1 MIGPVIS
8 FEEIRADE
16 TQGALT
22 LVGQCGKT
30 FDVIREPGVVFGY
43 VIFRNIENDKL
54 ITVIRSR
61 KMRVVT
67 NIESIDN
74 LSNDTRMDIELD
86 LMVRGA

>member
-1 MIGPVIS
+1 MIDSVIS

-16 TQGALT
+16 IQGAVT
-22 LVGQCGKT
+22 LVGECGKT

-61 KMRVVT
+61 EMRVVT
-67 NIESIDN
+67 RIESIDEI
-74 LSNDTRMDIELD
+74 SIDTHMDIELD
-86 LMVRGA
+86 LMIRGA